1 MLPLERDKQERRD
14 GRIRKIDRTYSQ
26 GTYRAMLQVYST
38 AQASG
43 HVVSIQPFISL
54 THSIY
59 LINKTT
65 PVSSQAVIP
74 SCAIALA
81 PQTRITPNPLIHT
94 KEVNTVFKQVYM
106 QQLAYLNDLILWYNA
121 VSQKLQFGSSS
132 QNGCCD
138 KSTSA
143 VGRSKGFLSWRQYFA
158 QHSAVVHAT
167 YTWKQ
172 SIIKATANGPRVS

>member
-65 PVSSQAVIP
+65 PVSSQAAIP

-106 QQLAYLNDLILWYNA
+106 
-121 VSQKLQFGSSS
+121 
-132 QNGCCD
+132 
-138 KSTSA
+138 
-143 VGRSKGFLSWRQYFA
+143 
-158 QHSAVVHAT
+158 
-167 YTWKQ
+167 
-172 SIIKATANGPRVS
+172 